1 MHPRCNLFYKFMIS
15 YIDTRVSMNK
25 HVCNFV
31 REGKKGKK
39 GGKTNERT
47 CCIWMKNIYFT
58 KGWKIAVPRRIKK
71 KKKKGGDKI
80 RDTFGEEKLLVW
92 WKRHRAKYSL
102 ISPDSRQRA
111 HFSLRVGEMVEN
123 TNFGKACSFSEI
135 NPVEWDEEGGR
146 YGWWKRREVGETSSE
161 RIESVSEV
169 SIIIRSKADYCR
181 DYPRCIYGA

>member
-1 MHPRCNLFYKFMIS
+1 MYAILYEKE
-15 YIDTRVSMNK
+15 K
-25 HVCNFV
+25 
-31 REGKKGKK
+31 REKK
-39 GGKTNERT
+39 GGKRT
-47 CCIWMKNIYFT
+47 KGHVVS
-58 KGWKIAVPRRIKK
+58 GWKIYILRKGGKLRFHAEDKK